1 MAEGSGRTIASFH
14 QVSYDYSLADRVH
27 VQPRNTGS
35 EEPAKDAAQMVDT
48 LSLASQASYKLNIF
62 RVSKLLLI
70 HCLFI
75 IYIPFHI
82 YSGVI

>member
-1 MAEGSGRTIASFH
+1 MEELLPLSIKFLVTI
-14 QVSYDYSLADRVH
+14 ADRVH
-27 VQPRNTGS
+27 VQSRNTGS

-70 HCLFI
+70 HCLF
-75 IYIPFHI
+75 
-82 YSGVI
+82 VISFTGLFP